1 MDSYNNIYR
10 DIATRTQ
17 GDIYIGVVGP
27 VRTGKSTFIKNFMD
41 LIVLPRM
48 DNDFK
53 RSRALDE
60 LPQSAAGRTIMTTEP
75 KFIPNE
81 AVEISAGDSASFKV
95 RLIDCVGYIVD
106 GARGYIEDEMPRM
119 VMSPWAD
126 TPIPFSDA
134 AEIGT
139 RKVIAD
145 HSTVGIVI
153 TTDGS
158 ICDIDRN
165 DYLDAE
171 ERVIRELQEL
181 NKPFVV
187 IMNCVAP
194 HSQKATDACRQ
205 LKEKFGVTVLPLNCM
220 TMTEADL
227 NHVMEQI
234 LYEFPLKEVG
244 IRIPEWILSLEEE
257 NPISAGIQNA
267 VFHAA
272 EGVRKISDVMRL
284 PHSLA
289 DEDYIESVQL
299 DKMDAGQGIASLSL
313 TVPEP
318 LFYQTVEER
327 TGFSIEDKNALL
339 SQLESLASMK
349 KEYDKI
355 SSALQAVKQKGYGIV
370 TPSMDEL
377 TLEEPEIVK
386 QGSRFGVR
394 LKASA
399 PSIHMIRADIETEV
413 SPIVG
418 TERQSEELVHYLL
431 NEFESD
437 TKKIWES
444 NIFGKSLHEL
454 VNEGLH
460 NKLYRMPD
468 DAQMKLQETL
478 QKIINEGSGGMI
490 CIIL

>member
-41 LIVLPRM
+41 LIVLPKM
-48 DNDFK
+48 ENDFK

-60 LPQSAAGRTIMTTEP
+60 LPQSAGGRTIMTTEP

-145 HSTVGIVI
+145 HSTVGIVV

-158 ICDIDRN
+158 ITEIDRR

-181 NKPFVV
+181 NKPFIV

-194 HSQKATDACRQ
+194 HSKEAMDACHSLR
-205 LKEKFGVTVLPLNCM
+205 EKYGVTVVPLNCM

-227 NHVMEQI
+227 NSVMEQI
-234 LYEFPLKEVG
+234 LYEFPVKEVR
-244 IRIPEWILSLEEE
+244 IQIPEWILSLGEE
-257 NPISAGIQNA
+257 NPIQAGIQGT
-267 VFHAA
+267 VFDTA
-272 EGVRKISDVMRL
+272 ENVAKISDVMHL
-284 PHSLA
+284 PEILSNA
-289 DEDYIESVQL
+289 DYIDVAKIE
-299 DKMDAGQGIASLSL
+299 KMDAGQGIAFLSLS
-313 TVPEP
+313 VPEA
-318 LFYQTVEER
+318 LFYQTVEEK
-327 TGFSIEDKNALL
+327 TGFSIADKNALL
-339 SQLESLASMK
+339 AELQTLSSMK

-399 PSIHMIRADIETEV
+399 PSIHMMHYKQRSLKTFSNQTYKKGLYPLGYKPFCSAMFCVKRILFIFCEESTKARAF
-413 SPIVG
+413 
-418 TERQSEELVHYLL
+418 QKK
-431 NEFESD
+431 
-437 TKKIWES
+437 TK
-444 NIFGKSLHEL
+444 
-454 VNEGLH
+454 
-460 NKLYRMPD
+460 
-468 DAQMKLQETL
+468 
-478 QKIINEGSGGMI
+478 
-490 CIIL
+490 

>member
-1 MDSYNNIYR
+1 MDNYTNIYR

-41 LIVLPRM
+41 QVVLPRM

-53 RSRALDE
+53 RARALDE
-60 LPQSAAGRTIMTTEP
+60 LPQSAGGRTIMTTEP

-81 AVEISAGDSASFKV
+81 AVEISAGDTAKFKV

-126 TPIPFSDA
+126 APIPFSEA

-158 ICDIDRN
+158 ITDIDRE
-165 DYLDAE
+165 DYLEAE
-171 ERVIRELQEL
+171 ERVITELQAL
-181 NKPFVV
+181 KKPFVV
-187 IMNCVAP
+187 IMNSTHP
-194 HSQKATDACRQ
+194 HSKETQDSCRKLQ
-205 LKEKFGVTVLPLNCM
+205 ENFGVTVIPLNCM
-220 TMTEADL
+220 TMTEVDISD
-227 NHVMEQI
+227 VMKHI
-234 LYEFPLKEVG
+234 LYEFPLKEVK
-244 IRIPEWILSLEEE
+244 IRIPEWILSLGHE
-257 NPISAGIQNA
+257 NPIHTEIRSSI
-267 VFHAA
+267 FDAA
-272 EGVRKISDVMRL
+272 EHIHKISDVMVL
-284 PHSLA
+284 PRSFSDMDFIDGVH
-289 DEDYIESVQL
+289 IES
-299 DKMDAGQGIASLSL
+299 MDAGKGVADLSL
-313 TVPEP
+313 NVPDN

-327 TGFSIEDKNALL
+327 TGFSVEDKNQLL
-339 SQLESLASMK
+339 QQLESLSLMK
-349 KEYDKI
+349 QEYDKI
-355 SSALQAVKQKGYGIV
+355 SSALSAVKQKGYGIV

-431 NEFESD
+431 NEFEND